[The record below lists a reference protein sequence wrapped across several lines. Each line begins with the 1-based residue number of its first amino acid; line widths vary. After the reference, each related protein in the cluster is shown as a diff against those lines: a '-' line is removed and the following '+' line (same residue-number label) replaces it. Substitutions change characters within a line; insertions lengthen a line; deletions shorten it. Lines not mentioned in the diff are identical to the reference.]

1 MKFHNLPVLLVGRI
15 RIYYNKTYEY
25 KLLQEFLTQL
35 KRIKDDELI
44 RLKRET
50 SVIQDDMNQV
60 ESLLNNIK
68 EMKIVEGT
76 SGPDEEK
83 HQKVPNLSTEGNIF
97 YVFSIGF

>member
-1 MKFHNLPVLLVGRI
+1 MHEGVRLSQRQIPM
-15 RIYYNKTYEY
+15 
-25 KLLQEFLTQL
+25 QEFLTQL

-68 EMKIVEGT
+68 QLKIEDGNP
-76 SGPDEEK
+76 SGISDEEK
-83 HQKVPNLSTEGNIF
+83 HQKVQIKNGSF
-97 YVFSIGF
+97 V